1 MSVTTNGRIM
11 EARITDAAGLTD
23 AATVPLRPARDADA
37 DGLIE
42 LIAACWSE
50 YPGTVMDVDGE
61 LPHLRAIATA
71 FRSWG
76 GRAWVAEAGGHV
88 IGSVGVVPTEPP
100 AAGATEQ
107 PAAGATGDGG
117 GVELRMLYVR
127 ASARRSGLGGRLLGL
142 AEAEARRREAGRI
155 ELWSDTRFTTAHRF
169 YERRGY
175 QRGPA
180 ARELHDLSASVE
192 YYFSKPLQ
200 PH

>member
-1 MSVTTNGRIM
+1 MD
-11 EARITDAAGLTD
+11 ARITDATGLTD
-23 AATVPLRPARDADA
+23 AATVPLRPVRDTDA

-88 IGSVGVVPTEPP
+88 IGSVGVVPTERP
-100 AAGATEQ
+100 AAGATR
-107 PAAGATGDGG
+107 DGG

-142 AEAEARRREAGRI
+142 AEAEASRREARWI

-180 ARELHDLSASVE
+180 ARELHDLSNSVE
-192 YYFSKPLQ
+192 YYFSKRLTT
-200 PH
+200 

>member
-1 MSVTTNGRIM
+1 MDARIIG
-11 EARITDAAGLTD
+11 ARITDAAGLTD
-23 AATVPLRPARDADA
+23 AATVPLRLARDADA

-88 IGSVGVVPTEPP
+88 IGSVGVVP
-100 AAGATEQ
+100 
-107 PAAGATGDGG
+107 TGDGG

-180 ARELHDLSASVE
+180 ARELHDLSNSVE